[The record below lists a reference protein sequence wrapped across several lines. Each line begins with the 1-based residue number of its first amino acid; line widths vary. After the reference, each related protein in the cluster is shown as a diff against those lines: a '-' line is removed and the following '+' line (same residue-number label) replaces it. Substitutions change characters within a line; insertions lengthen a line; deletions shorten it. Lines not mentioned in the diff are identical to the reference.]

1 MKEIEPLI
9 ELESEGK
16 MTIED
21 YEKRFGAIAVEIGF
35 ISLDQLLEAMRI
47 QITENTKGKSH
58 RLIGQIL
65 FDLGFMTFDQIDEVL
80 RIVVRKTN

>member
-1 MKEIEPLI
+1 MKEIELLI

-16 MTIED
+16 MTIEE
-21 YEKRFGAIAVEIGF
+21 YEKRFGAIAVEKGF

-47 QITENTKGKSH
+47 QITENTEGKNH

-80 RIVVRKTN
+80 SIVVRKTN